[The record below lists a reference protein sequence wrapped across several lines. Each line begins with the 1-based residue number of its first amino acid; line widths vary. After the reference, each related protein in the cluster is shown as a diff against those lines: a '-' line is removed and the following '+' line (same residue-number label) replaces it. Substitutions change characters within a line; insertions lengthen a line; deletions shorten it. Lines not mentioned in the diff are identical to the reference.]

1 MNRHL
6 WRVTHGQYVG
16 SHLVLIE
23 TSNLGETVYL
33 RALIFSP
40 LAALGV
46 GERESSCLF
55 VSVSVFVFVTVVV
68 SFCISSWWHWE
79 RRSVSRLD

>member
-6 WRVTHGQYVG
+6 WRVTHTGNM
-16 SHLVLIE
+16 LVLIE

-46 GERESSCLF
+46 GERESPCLF
-55 VSVSVFVFVTVVV
+55 VAVSVFVFVTVVV

>member
-6 WRVTHGQYVG
+6 WRVTHTGNM
-16 SHLVLIE
+16 LVLIE

-46 GERESSCLF
+46 GERESSWLF

-68 SFCISSWWHWE
+68 SFCIIAAGGTGSGG
-79 RRSVSRLD
+79 V